1 MDRRK
6 VLLIVAAL
14 IAALGTAVVFF
25 YVRGADS
32 RANLKFSGKQVLV
45 ANAAISPG
53 ESLKVAKSTG
63 KIETKTVTAGSLV
76 PGYVT
81 DLAAIPDVDVA
92 LTTIYPGEQ
101 ILRNKFGTS
110 SSGDS
115 TLGIP
120 KKQLAVSLNLGDPDR
135 VAGFVNP
142 GAQVAIF
149 TTDSATDSTQVL
161 LSKVTVL
168 GVGTTTVVATT
179 KTDASGAQTTEQL
192 PRTLMTLALDQ
203 GDAQKVIYASHVKNI
218 VVSFALLTDTSQIAK
233 VASTTAGNL
242 YK

>member
-14 IAALGTAVVFF
+14 IAALGTAVVFL

-63 KIETKTVTAGSLV
+63 KIESKTVTAGSLV

-101 ILRNKFGTS
+101 ILRNKFGSGAS
-110 SSGDS
+110 SSGLTIAKS
-115 TLGIP
+115 KI
-120 KKQLAVSLNLGDPDR
+120 AVSVNLTDPQR

-142 GAQVAIF
+142 GDHVAIF
-149 TTDSATDSTQVL
+149 LTNEVGTRL
-161 LSKVTVL
+161 LLPNADVIA
-168 GVGTTTVVATT
+168 VGTTTVVSTT
-179 KTDASGAQTTEQL
+179 TTSKSGAQTTEQL
-192 PRTLMTLALDQ
+192 PRTLFTLSVSQA
-203 GDAQKVIYASHVKNI
+203 DAEKLIYPSETQQWK
-218 VVSFALLTDTSQIAK
+218 LTFGLRGQSSQVAK
-233 VASTTAGNL
+233 TAGTTAANL
-242 YK
+242 FK